1 MPFITEVQKRLFTR
15 EHLRRR
21 YRYSDEEVAYS
32 ISGLRN
38 FATIVNELPTIQIV
52 RDPND
57 DFIIATAVKANAE
70 YLVARDKDLLT
81 LGRHENISIITPKAF
96 LQILKN
102 NTQED
107 EHD

>member
-1 MPFITEVQKRLFTR
+1 MFTR

-21 YRYSDEEVAYS
+21 YRYSDEEVAYF

-81 LGRHENISIITPKAF
+81 LGRHENISIITPKDF